1 MTEDLDRPQ
10 TTTEDVSLPALVASI
25 GDIWVD
31 ALGLKPG
38 ELDPDTSDFFELGGY
53 SLLAMQV
60 ITRILE
66 RFQAHLPAETF
77 DLESA
82 LLYTI
87 FDEPTV
93 RALAECLQ
101 ADGINSGSAVS

>member
-1 MTEDLDRPQ
+1 MSEDPDGPQ
-10 TTTEDVSLPALVASI
+10 TTTGDVSLPAIVASI
-25 GDIWVD
+25 TEIWVD

-38 ELDPDTSDFFELGGY
+38 EVDPDTTDFFELGGY

-66 RFQAHLPAETF
+66 RFQAHVPADTF

-87 FDEPTV
+87 FDQPTV
-93 RALAECLQ
+93 TALAECLL
-101 ADGINSGSAVS
+101 ADGIGSAVS

>member
-10 TTTEDVSLPALVASI
+10 TTDDVSLPALVTSI

-38 ELDPDTSDFFELGGY
+38 EVDPEASDFFELGGY

-60 ITRILE
+60 ITRIIE
-66 RFQAHLPAETF
+66 RFQPHLPADTF

-87 FDEPTV
+87 FDVPTV
-93 RALAECLQ
+93 RALAECLL
-101 ADGINSGSAVS
+101 ADGINAGSAVS